1 MQQKLSL
8 EIINNLNLLLESQGT
23 ISKLEFLKKPP
34 YRASVNGILNL
45 LEKLDYIRS
54 TGALSIDISMI
65 NNNYQKILTREVKSY
80 SITKLR
86 KIDPFVN
93 RHAIL
98 HQ

>member
-65 NNNYQKILTREVKSY
+65 NNIFLTHSYKKCIYEKISEE
-80 SITKLR
+80 
-86 KIDPFVN
+86 
-93 RHAIL
+93 
-98 HQ
+98 